1 MRNALSIG
9 SGHWGVFVERP
20 LSLGLLVLLAVV
32 LVLPRLWRWY
42 ATKRQIAGQAQA
54 SA

>member
-1 MRNALSIG
+1 
-9 SGHWGVFVERP
+9 
-20 LSLGLLVLLAVV
+20 VLLAVV

-42 ATKRQIAGQAQA
+42 AVKRQIAGQAQA